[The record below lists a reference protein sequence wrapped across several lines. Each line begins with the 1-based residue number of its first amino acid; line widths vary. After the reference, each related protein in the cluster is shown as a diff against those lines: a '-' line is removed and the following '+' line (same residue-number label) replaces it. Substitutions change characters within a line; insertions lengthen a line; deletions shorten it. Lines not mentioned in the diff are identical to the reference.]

1 MGALV
6 CYVINAMFTVPDA
19 ILGHALEIA
28 AMHEEEI
35 MESQVEVIL
44 SNSEALLQNQLAL
57 RDMITTRRRLID
69 DEAKNDHAFDVK
81 PNDKIKFELSI
92 DEIIVKVSVFA
103 SLFVFVG
110 LLFGLSIGYCVW
122 KQDDTINQVMKKII
136 NQEEYTID
144 QIR

>member
-1 MGALV
+1 MG
-6 CYVINAMFTVPDA
+6 
-19 ILGHALEIA
+19 EIA

-69 DEAKNDHAFDVK
+69 DEAKNDHAFDDK
-81 PNDKIKFELSI
+81 PNDMIKFELSI
-92 DEIIVKVSVFA
+92 DEIIKVSVFA
-103 SLFVFVG
+103 SLLVFVG

-122 KQDDTINQVMKKII
+122 RKDDTINQVMKKII
-136 NQEEYTID
+136 NREEFN
-144 QIR
+144 QLR